1 MRANGVRMLAAW
13 CLGRGCIMYNSSAS
27 NKAVY
32 VADFGGTQTEEHEV
46 HLQPEIIGR

>member
-1 MRANGVRMLAAW
+1 MLAAW